1 MPVFILKKSTRFA
14 LGTILMISIIVFMY
28 STILEKEFIF
38 KDSSDLCKSELT
50 KISYELQFGA
60 SACVVISVLSDY
72 LMCLFR
78 CLKSKH

>member
-1 MPVFILKKSTRFA
+1 MPIFILKKSTRLA
-14 LGTILMISIIVFMY
+14 LGTILMISTIVFMY

-60 SACVVISVLSDY
+60 SACMIISVLCHN
-72 LMCLFR
+72 LMYLFR
-78 CLKSKH
+78 CLFKHM